1 MSWGAVFEHWWL
13 PMAEV
18 LHYTQ
23 SDIEALTI
31 DDFQQA
37 VTYTE
42 GRLSN
47 AGQGQA

>member
-1 MSWGAVFEHWWL
+1 MSWAEVFGHWWL

-18 LHYTQ
+18 LHY
-23 SDIEALTI
+23 SRDDIQALTI
-31 DDFQQA
+31 DEFQQA

>member
-1 MSWGAVFEHWWL
+1 VSWAEVFGKWWL

-18 LHYTQ
+18 LHYTRD
-23 SDIEALTI
+23 DILALTL
-31 DDFQQA
+31 DDFLQA

-47 AGQGQA
+47 AGQRQG